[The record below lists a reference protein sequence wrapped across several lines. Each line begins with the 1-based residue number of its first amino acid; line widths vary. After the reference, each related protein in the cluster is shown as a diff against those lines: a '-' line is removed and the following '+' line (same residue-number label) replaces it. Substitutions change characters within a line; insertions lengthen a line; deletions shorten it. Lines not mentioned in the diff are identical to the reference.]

1 MSTTPAL
8 MDNATAPGSRRSAGE
23 TTSTL
28 VNRLWSYCELL
39 RHSGV
44 STLDYVEQLTYLL
57 FLKMA
62 DERAN
67 RPARFRK
74 NMPEEP
80 LVPPGLDWQ
89 SLISRSAEDLVDHY
103 EHVLRQ
109 LGRNGGTMLGEV
121 FTKAQNK
128 IHEPAVLERL
138 IKDLIDPYSW
148 TRENQD
154 LKGDA
159 YEGLLQRGA
168 EDRKTGAGQYFTP
181 RPLIDAMVD
190 CLQPRPGESITDPA
204 CGTGGFLIAAHAHI
218 VERYEEQLYG
228 EEARKLQ
235 TGAITGYELVRETA
249 RLALMNMLL
258 HGIGTSEARPL
269 ITIQDSLAKS
279 PHKFYD
285 IVLANPPFGVG
296 SVTGEAYTSRKD
308 FWTQTTNKQLNFVQH
323 IYTLLKTNG
332 RAALV
337 LPDNVLFEG
346 GSGAEIRRRLLDLTN
361 VHTLLRLPTGIFYAN
376 GVKANVLF
384 FDKRPPRPGSK
395 PATKQ
400 LWVYDFRTDQR
411 FTLKQRALRREH
423 LDEFVAAFHSGGT
436 DHSARKP
443 SERFHPYEYDELIAR
458 DKVNLDLTVLQP
470 ASASSAAL
478 APPDVIAQE
487 IVEDLETALAE
498 FTAVAQAL
506 KEAASTKAADS
517 TPTGAVDT
525 AVDLTGTTGTTNAT
539 GISKDDNSNDDT
551 TQER

>member
-1 MSTTPAL
+1 MSTPS
-8 MDNATAPGSRRSAGE
+8 APVKDVAASDPRRSAGE
-23 TTSTL
+23 STSTL

-67 RPARFRK
+67 RPARFRRDV
-74 NMPEEP
+74 PEEP
-80 LVPPGLDWQ
+80 LIPPGLDWP
-89 SLISRSAEDLVDHY
+89 SLTSRSAEDLVEHY
-103 EHVLRQ
+103 EHILRA
-109 LGRNGGTMLGEV
+109 LGRKGGTMLGEV

-128 IHEPAVLERL
+128 IHEPAVLDRL
-138 IKDLIDPYSW
+138 VKDLIDPYIW
-148 TRENQD
+148 THEKQD

-190 CLQPRPGESITDPA
+190 CVQPRLGETITDPA
-204 CGTGGFLIAAHAHI
+204 CGTGGFLIAAHANI
-218 VERYEEQLYG
+218 VERYEDKLYG
-228 EEARKLQ
+228 DEARKLQ

-269 ITIQDSLAKS
+269 ITVQDSLAK
-279 PHKFYD
+279 PPQKFYD

-296 SVTGEAYTSRKD
+296 SVTGEAYTARKD

-346 GSGAEIRRRLLDLTN
+346 GAGAEIRRRLLDLTN

-384 FDKRPPRPGSK
+384 FDKCAPRPGGK

-411 FTLKQRALRREH
+411 FTLKQRPLRREH
-423 LDEFVAAFHSGGT
+423 LDDFVAAYHSGGV

-443 SERFHPYEYDELIAR
+443 SERFRPYAYDELIAR
-458 DKVNLDLTVLQP
+458 DKVNLDLTVLQS
-470 ASASSAAL
+470 ASASSSPL
-478 APPDVIAQE
+478 VPPDVIAQE
-487 IVEDLETALAE
+487 IVDDLESALAE
-498 FTAVAQAL
+498 FIAVAEAL
-506 KEAASTKAADS
+506 KKAAGAESTGLGLVTEDSESNASTEKTD
-517 TPTGAVDT
+517 
-525 AVDLTGTTGTTNAT
+525 
-539 GISKDDNSNDDT
+539 
-551 TQER
+551 QER

>member
-1 MSTTPAL
+1 MSTTPAPVTS
-8 MDNATAPGSRRSAGE
+8 ATLLAARRSAGE

-67 RPARFRK
+67 RPARFRR
-74 NMPEEP
+74 NEPEEP
-80 LVPPGLDWQ
+80 LVPEGLDWS
-89 SLISRSAEDLVDHY
+89 SLTSRSSEDLLDHY
-103 EHVLRQ
+103 EHILRE
-109 LGRNGGTMLGEV
+109 LGRKGGTMLGEV

-128 IHEPAVLERL
+128 IHEPAVLDRL
-138 IKDLIDPYSW
+138 VKDLIDPYVW

-190 CLQPRPGESITDPA
+190 CVQPRPGESITDPA

-218 VERYEEQLYG
+218 AERHEDELYG
-228 EEARKLQ
+228 EQGRKLQ

-258 HGIGTSEARPL
+258 HGIGTSEGRPL
-269 ITIQDSLAKS
+269 ITVQDSLAKS

-296 SVTGEAYTSRKD
+296 SVTGEAYTARKD

-346 GSGAEIRRRLLDLTN
+346 GSGAEIRRRLLELTN

-384 FDKRPPRPGSK
+384 FDKVPPRPGGK

-423 LDEFVAAFHSGGT
+423 LDDFVAAFHSGGT
-436 DHSARKP
+436 DYSARKP
-443 SERFHPYEYDELIAR
+443 SECFQPYEYDELIAR
-458 DKVNLDLTVLQP
+458 DKVNLDLTVLRS
-470 ASASSAAL
+470 ASASSAPL

-487 IVEDLETALAE
+487 IVDELESALAQ

-506 KEAASTKAADS
+506 KKAVGTTTVETEADRPTSDPAHSTI
-517 TPTGAVDT
+517 
-525 AVDLTGTTGTTNAT
+525 TGTTEET
-539 GISKDDNSNDDT
+539 DQDL
-551 TQER
+551 ER

>member
-1 MSTTPAL
+1 MSTTTL
-8 MDNATAPGSRRSAGE
+8 MDNATTPAPRRSAGD

-67 RPARFRK
+67 RPARFR
-74 NMPEEP
+74 NNLPEEP
-80 LVPPGLDWQ
+80 LVPSGLDWS
-89 SLISRSAEDLVDHY
+89 SLMSRSAEDLVDHY
-103 EHVLRQ
+103 EHILRE
-109 LGRNGGTMLGEV
+109 LGRKGGTMLGEV

-138 IKDLIDPYSW
+138 IKDLIDPYTW
-148 TRENQD
+148 TRANLD

-190 CLQPRPGESITDPA
+190 CVQPRPGESITDPA

-228 EEARKLQ
+228 DEARKLQ

-346 GSGAEIRRRLLDLTN
+346 GAGAEIRRRLLDLTD

-384 FDKRPPRPGSK
+384 FDKRPPRPGGK
-395 PATKQ
+395 PATKR

-423 LDEFVAAFHSGGT
+423 LDDFVAAFHSGGT
-436 DHSARKP
+436 DYSARKP
-443 SERFHPYEYDELIAR
+443 SERFQSYEYDELIAR
-458 DKVNLDLTVLQP
+458 DKVNLDLTVLQS
-470 ASASSAAL
+470 ASASAATL

-506 KEAASTKAADS
+506 KKAANTRATDGS
-517 TPTGAVDT
+517 
-525 AVDLTGTTGTTNAT
+525 TGTTTNASEDGTT
-539 GISKDDNSNDDT
+539 DDGT